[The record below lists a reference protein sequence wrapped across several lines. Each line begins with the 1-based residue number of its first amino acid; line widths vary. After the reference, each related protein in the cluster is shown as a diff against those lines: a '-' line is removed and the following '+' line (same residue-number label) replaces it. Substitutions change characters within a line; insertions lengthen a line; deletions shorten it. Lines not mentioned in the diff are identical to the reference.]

1 MNTLF
6 VRTKAFD
13 LPFYPSY
20 VKEWCILS
28 QEIENSVS
36 VNNLKQFSV
45 LLNSRKTQLL
55 QWTTAKLSN
64 Y

>member
-13 LPFYPSY
+13 LSFYPSY

-28 QEIENSVS
+28 QEIENPVS
-36 VNNLKQFSV
+36 VNNLKQ
-45 LLNSRKTQLL
+45 
-55 QWTTAKLSN
+55 
-64 Y
+64 